1 MKGNI
6 DSVAQVFVSLSF
18 QEFYGGREQQAD
30 GVCYNRTFTPPSVS
44 HLRMLI
50 SLLKKFQLCHGG
62 ILTVLLPECHANQTT
77 WSEVDKDLCDRVRQ
91 FILELVLSFGCQAA
105 KALSFTDNLTWSDD
119 GSQHVSPDS
128 LHAHTSF
135 YTQHLRV
142 AGMVP
147 IIEYQD
153 WWNLD
158 LKTRL
163 QRYLDANINK
173 SAKNRSGP
181 WRNLASD
188 SAPDMC
194 FFVKVMFCLSF
205 RQQK

>member
-1 MKGNI
+1 
-6 DSVAQVFVSLSF
+6 
-18 QEFYGGREQQAD
+18 
-30 GVCYNRTFTPPSVS
+30 
-44 HLRMLI
+44 MLI
-50 SLLKKFQLCHGG
+50 SSLKKFQLCYGG

-119 GSQHVSPDS
+119 GSPNFSPDY
-128 LHAHTSF
+128 LHARTSF
-135 YTQHLRV
+135 YTQQLLV

-163 QRYLDANINK
+163 HRYLDVNINK
-173 SAKNRSGP
+173 LAKNRSAP

-194 FFVKVMFCLSF
+194 VGLSF
-205 RQQK
+205 KLTHFDLSDNKSDDRLEIEVRSDGIKLKNFSTFISKHEAMDPGDVHHVSLTRGY